1 MSRTSRQVSRRSDAS
16 DIGTGSAKESPQ
28 GSAYFSESL
37 SRGLAVL
44 RTFSREAPRLR
55 IGEVAERAG
64 LNRAAARRYLLTLR
78 DLGYVASENDSF
90 VLRPKVL
97 DLGYAY
103 FSSANIGASI
113 QPLLAELAER
123 SQEAAT
129 FAVRDDLNVL
139 VVARAA
145 KRLWDLS
152 IGAGT
157 RLPLTQTALGRV
169 LLADM
174 PERDVTALFV
184 AIKLPASERTAMLR
198 QLKQVQRQGY
208 AVVQAEFAP
217 KLAAIAVPIADRDG
231 RTLAAVNVTSYSST
245 RASLIADMLPM
256 LQDTRIQIEAALRSS
271 DTSGLINPR
280 VAEI

>member
-1 MSRTSRQVSRRSDAS
+1 MSKKPKA
-16 DIGTGSAKESPQ
+16 
-28 GSAYFSESL
+28 SAYFSESL

-44 RTFSREAPRLR
+44 RAFGRETPRLR
-55 IGEVAERAG
+55 IGDVAERSG

-78 DLGYVASENDSF
+78 DLGYVAAEDDSF

-97 DLGYAY
+97 DLGYSY
-103 FSSANIGASI
+103 FSSANIGASV

-123 SQEAAT
+123 TQEATT
-129 FAVRDDLNVL
+129 FAVRDDLNAL

-157 RLPLTQTALGRV
+157 RLPLAQTALGRV
-169 LLADM
+169 LLANM
-174 PERDVTALFV
+174 PDRELAAVLSAL
-184 AIKLPASERTAMLR
+184 KLPAGEKAALLR

-217 KLAAIAVPIADRDG
+217 KLAAIAVPILDRDG
-231 RTLAAVNVTSYSST
+231 RTLAAVNVTSYTST
-245 RASLIADMLPM
+245 RASLVADTLPM
-256 LQDTRIQIEAALRSS
+256 LRETKAQIESALRSS
-271 DTSGLINPR
+271 DTSGLISAR
-280 VAEI
+280 STDV

>member
-1 MSRTSRQVSRRSDAS
+1 MSSTVKPVRKVSSRAAGGGQVDGAPRA
-16 DIGTGSAKESPQ
+16 
-28 GSAYFSESL
+28 SAYFSESL

-44 RTFSREAPRLR
+44 CAFSREAPRLR

-78 DLGYVASENDSF
+78 DLGYVASDNDSF

-123 SQEAAT
+123 TQEAAT

-145 KRLWDLS
+145 KRMWDLS

-169 LLADM
+169 LLASLSD
-174 PERDVTALFV
+174 EDVTAVLA
-184 AIKLPASERTAMLR
+184 AIKVSADERSLLLR
-198 QLKQVQRQGY
+198 NLKQVQRQGY

-217 KLAAIAVPIADRDG
+217 KLAGIAVPILDREG
-231 RTLAAVNVTSYSST
+231 RTAAAVNVTSYTIT
-245 RASLIADMLPM
+245 RASLISDVLPM
-256 LQDTRIQIEAALRSS
+256 LRDTKAQIEAALRSS
-271 DTSGLINPR
+271 DTSGLISAPNM
-280 VAEI
+280 EG

>member
-1 MSRTSRQVSRRSDAS
+1 MRSQC
-16 DIGTGSAKESPQ
+16 GREKFMTEKPQ
-28 GSAYFSESL
+28 ASAYFSESL

-44 RTFSREAPRLR
+44 RAFSRDAPRLR
-55 IGEVAERAG
+55 IGEVAERTG

-78 DLGYVASENDSF
+78 DLGYVAAENDSF

-97 DLGYAY
+97 DLGYSY
-103 FSSANIGASI
+103 FSSSDIGASI

-123 SQEAAT
+123 SQEATT
-129 FAVRDDLNVL
+129 FAVRDELHVL

-174 PERDVTALFV
+174 PGRDINTALETLKV
-184 AIKLPASERTAMLR
+184 PEGERIALLR
-198 QLKQVQRQGY
+198 QLKQAQRQGY
-208 AVVQAEFAP
+208 AVVQGEFAP
-217 KLAAIAVPIADRDG
+217 KLAAIAVPICDRDN
-231 RTLAAVNVTSYSST
+231 RVLAALNVTSYT
-245 RASLIADMLPM
+245 AARASLIADVLPM
-256 LQDTRIQIEAALRSS
+256 LHETKMQIEAALRSS
-271 DTSGLINPR
+271 GTSDLINPR
-280 VAEI
+280 TAESV

>member
-1 MSRTSRQVSRRSDAS
+1 MKENPQAS
-16 DIGTGSAKESPQ
+16 T
-28 GSAYFSESL
+28 YFSESL

-44 RTFSREAPRLR
+44 RAFSREAPRLQ
-55 IGEVAERAG
+55 IGEVAERSG
-64 LNRAAARRYLLTLR
+64 LSRAAARRYLLTLR

-97 DLGYAY
+97 DLGYSY

-123 SQEAAT
+123 SQEATT

-174 PERDVTALFV
+174 SERDVTAVFDG
-184 AIKLPASERTAMLR
+184 IKVPATERASLLKM
-198 QLKQVQRQGY
+198 LKQVQRQGY

-217 KLAAIAVPIADRDG
+217 KLAAIAVPICDRDG
-231 RTLAAVNVTSYSST
+231 QTLAAVNVTSYTST
-245 RASLIADMLPM
+245 RTSLVADTLPM
-256 LQDTRIQIEAALRSS
+256 LRETKAQIEAALRSS

-280 VAEI
+280 NAEV